1 MHPNL
6 LNLGIS
12 WIGYQNYNTNKK
24 HIDLSRFKSSL
35 LCIEL
40 YFLIYIWN
48 KHISF
53 LLKVQRM
60 RRRVQRGV
68 TFSERGATHYQFVTS
83 RSNLVQKF
91 WRFLRDE
98 FDVAKYGKE
107 RWSYR
112 EIIKIQSDDGEISS
126 TKKLC
131 LGRFQTKPGRSC
143 HIVWNRGVSKTR
155 KTLKQT
161 NEVEVFI
168 FFYEAWHPHPPSIKK
183 EIQIIRWYWI
193 LKQRTVFVEAPDMPT
208 MHH

>member
-1 MHPNL
+1 MYL
-6 LNLGIS
+6 LCIQIYWILGYHGSDIN
-12 WIGYQNYNTNKK
+12 IIIRIKN
-24 HIDLSRFKSSL
+24 IDLSRLKSSL

-91 WRFLRDE
+91 CRFLRDE

-168 FFYEAWHPHPPSIKK
+168 FFLWSMTSPPSLHKK
-183 EIQIIRWYWI
+183 KKY
-193 LKQRTVFVEAPDMPT
+193 K
-208 MHH
+208 